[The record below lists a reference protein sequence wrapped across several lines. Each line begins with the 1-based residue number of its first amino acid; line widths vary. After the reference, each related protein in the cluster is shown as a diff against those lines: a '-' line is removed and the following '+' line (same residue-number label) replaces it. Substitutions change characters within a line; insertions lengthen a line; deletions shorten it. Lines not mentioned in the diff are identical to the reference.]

1 MAGIRSS
8 RQGRSERPVA
18 IRDLN
23 PSKEVEAK
31 NDGNELGWDAMI
43 RDARKRIED
52 LNYSIK
58 VFEKRKA
65 AGDLCPAIKS
75 EGDEKFI
82 QALLF
87 GVKAKDAELLRAK

>member
-1 MAGIRSS
+1 MRHSS
-8 RQGRSERPVA
+8 TIVKKNRET
-18 IRDLN
+18 
-23 PSKEVEAK
+23 

-75 EGDEKFI
+75 EGQEI
-82 QALLF
+82 SQQHS
-87 GVKAKDAELLRAK
+87 V